1 MSKSEIPDITDI
13 IESVNKKNDN
23 DNFNNSN
30 NSNSSNM
37 DNIEYMQKLEIGKI
51 IVQETL
57 KNDNIQSLS
66 FLNNDQID
74 DIVKARLLNTYYNI
88 PEINDYIN
96 DFLELKRSQ
105 EGQLIKL
112 FTKMVM
118 FNNQI
123 DEDKKGLF
131 SRILKR

>member
-1 MSKSEIPDITDI
+1 MNKSEIPDITDI
-13 IESVNKKNDN
+13 IESVNKKNDSN
-23 DNFNNSN
+23 DDSNNSN
-30 NSNSSNM
+30 NSNM
-37 DNIEYMQKLEIGKI
+37 DNLEYLKTLEIAKI

-57 KNDNIQSLS
+57 KTDNIQSLS

-88 PEINDYIN
+88 PEIDDYISN
-96 DFLELKRSQ
+96 FLQLKRSQ
-105 EGQLIKL
+105 EGQLIRL

-118 FNNQI
+118 FNNEV
-123 DEDKKGLF
+123 DENKKGFF